1 MKSRRLLLLFIPA
14 GVLLWAVFFAAHL
27 LQAHKK
33 ARGAELF
40 KIHESIALYL
50 EDHPGSLSSDIEAS
64 FIEIYGA
71 TRGPEMLSRFPDGL
85 TFTRSGTRGFTLGE
99 ARPHRVSFFTKDRL
113 VSSDAK
119 PPHWEASGEP
129 ATR

>member
-1 MKSRRLLLLFIPA
+1 MKSRRLLLLLIPA

-40 KIHESIALYL
+40 IIHESIALYL
-50 EDHPGSLSSDIEAS
+50 E
-64 FIEIYGA
+64 
-71 TRGPEMLSRFPDGL
+71 
-85 TFTRSGTRGFTLGE
+85 E